1 MVFVWLSMDLFKV
14 IFVDLFL
21 DELEVSDEDE
31 DGKEKVENEF
41 ILI

>member
-1 MVFVWLSMDLFKV
+1 MWLSMDLFKV